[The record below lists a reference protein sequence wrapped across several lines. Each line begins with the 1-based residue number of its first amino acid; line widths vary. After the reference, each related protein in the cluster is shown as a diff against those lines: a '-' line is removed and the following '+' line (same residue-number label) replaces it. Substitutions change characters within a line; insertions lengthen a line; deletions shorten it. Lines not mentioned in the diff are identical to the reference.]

1 MKSVLMLINKYLL
14 QNDLFGMV
22 LEVGG
27 NNSFCRVKMPIGV
40 ENYAL
45 IDTIKKHCNVR
56 ATLTVQNNIAT
67 IKFRSK

>member
-1 MKSVLMLINKYLL
+1 MKSVLILINKYLL
-14 QNDLFGMV
+14 HNDLFSEV

-40 ENYAL
+40 ENFAL
-45 IDTIKKHCNVR
+45 IDTIKRHSKVK
-56 ATLTVQNNIAT
+56 ATLTVKNNIAT